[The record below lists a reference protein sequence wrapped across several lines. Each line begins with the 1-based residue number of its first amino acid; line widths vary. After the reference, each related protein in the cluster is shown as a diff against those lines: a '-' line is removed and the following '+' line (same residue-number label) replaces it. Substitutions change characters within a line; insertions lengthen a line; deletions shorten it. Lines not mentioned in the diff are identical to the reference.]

1 MDRSEQFRA
10 LVALHVA
17 GARLGRQQSFAAL
30 VRLTGQRLYA
40 HARRLTDNSETARD
54 VVQDAWTAIARGLA
68 GLRDDRAFVPWAMAI
83 VTRAAARDL
92 HGRIRA
98 RETVVDYARQQA
110 EPNAL
115 PPDLREAIAELPP
128 DQRTVLTLF
137 YLDGLSVDE
146 VATALV
152 IPPGTVKTRLMHAR
166 NRLRALMTGADYGRT

>member
-17 GARLGRQQSFAAL
+17 GARLGRQKDFEAL
-30 VRLTGQRLYA
+30 VRLTDQRLYA
-40 HARRLTDNSETARD
+40 HARRLADDRETARD
-54 VVQDAWTAIARGLA
+54 VVQEAWSAIAQGLT

-98 RETVVDYARQQA
+98 RETATDYARQQA
-110 EPNAL
+110 EPGAS
-115 PPDLREAIAELPP
+115 PPDLREAIAELPHT
-128 DQRTVLTLF
+128 DRTVLALF

-146 VATALV
+146 VATALL
-152 IPPGTVKTRLMHAR
+152 IPPGTVKSRLTHAR
-166 NRLRALMTGADYGRT
+166 NRLRALMTGEYHGRT